1 MLLTL
6 VGGAL
11 YAGRKGKREA
21 AEISAQVQRWFPGLL
36 ALTLSSVGIT
46 LLFMVMVFPS
56 VSIGERFTASWL
68 VDLLLGALVGALI
81 AGLYFTLL
89 SPAMTWLQAHIGDYV
104 PPGSVLTTL
113 EGNLPAFFVANV
125 LLAPLVEEL
134 WYRGALFTAA
144 EPLGTA
150 LSVVLTCLAFG
161 LFHWPGGFWYM
172 LLTGG
177 ILGVALVWLRLEQAS
192 LLAPYSAHLALNI
205 IEFYVLARRSR
216 TVKKSLIMK
225 ENP

>member
-11 YAGRKGKREA
+11 YVGRKGKREA
-21 AEISAQVQRWFPGLL
+21 SEISARVQRWFPGLL
-36 ALTLSSVGIT
+36 ALALSSVGIT
-46 LLFMVMVFPS
+46 LLFIVTVFPS
-56 VSIGERFTASWL
+56 MSVGEWFTASWL
-68 VDLLLGALVGALI
+68 VDLLLSALVGALI

-89 SPAMTWLQAHIGDYV
+89 SPAITYLQAHIGDYV
-104 PPGSVLTTL
+104 PPGSVLATL

-134 WYRGALFTAA
+134 WYRGALFSAA
-144 EPLGTA
+144 EPLGVA

-177 ILGVALVWLRLEQAS
+177 ILGAALAWLRLGHNS
-192 LLAPYSAHLALNI
+192 LLSPYSAHLTLNI

-216 TVKKSLIMK
+216 TAKASLI
-225 ENP
+225 